1 MPIKSAPQ
9 FQRPE
14 GRAEFERARNAT
26 RAMLSDVSPD
36 EALNAITRLDH
47 ELDDGV
53 LKVKADLLGS
63 VLCWKPD
70 DRALSAW
77 IYEQHCEFAEIARR
91 GADIFERRLGCDH
104 PSTMRL
110 IATAFLHWGEAAKWV
125 VGRRQRYDYSWL
137 HWLMRM
143 AMANH
148 RHVEQFEVRLDARNR
163 LVSIE
168 ALYFR
173 TLILDRFA
181 GGNLT
186 RAQIEVLDAW
196 LWEWTS
202 ALHGQQVFPG
212 AASLRA
218 DLDGKGGLRHGR
230 RHDGG
235 PALYLPIAPLEAKR
249 LSVIKEFHRGR
260 IVPSLGIAADFRV
273 EEHVAV
279 LEQLHAVFQS
289 KNEENEPR
297 VKRQPTA
304 STYVDV
310 WVGLTEIL
318 ARGLKADD
326 AKPALAL
333 VANSHSV
340 NMDHRVRNV
349 QFADE
354 NHTTRRVLRLID
366 TSDTGFGFEANEK
379 DVTGIGVGDLVGI
392 RLSED
397 EPCVLGRVVRRV
409 PGQVEGQVTLGV
421 DALTRVPQALTLKR
435 SEPQNRP
442 DDEDVYIYVP
452 GRDDSGALDAFLVPE
467 KILLDASSHEVR
479 VGEDVFTIQ
488 FNRVR
493 RKGRGW
499 ALAGFE
505 ILSAKRFPV
514 GLQADPVVA
523 PSSPLMLDLVP
534 KADAPRQFDPAKTGA
549 YPRFDG
555 ARTGA
560 HPRFDGARTGS
571 HPRLEMDEN
580 DPFRNELSSRLL

>member
-1 MPIKSAPQ
+1 MAIKNAPQ

-14 GRAEFERARNAT
+14 GRAEFERARNGV
-26 RAMLSDVSPD
+26 RAMLSDASPE
-36 EALNAITRLDH
+36 EALNAITRLSH
-47 ELDDGV
+47 ELDEGV

-77 IYEQHCEFAEIARR
+77 IYDQHCEFAELARR
-91 GADIFERRLGCDH
+91 GADIFERRLGCEH
-104 PSTMRL
+104 NGTMLL

-163 LVSIE
+163 MISIE

-173 TLILDRFA
+173 TLMLDRFA

-196 LWEWTS
+196 LWEWSS
-202 ALHGQQVFPG
+202 ALHGQLVFP
-212 AASLRA
+212 AAPTLRA

-230 RHDGG
+230 RHDDG

-249 LSVIKEFHRGR
+249 QAVVKEFHRGR

-279 LEQLHAVFQS
+279 LEQLHSVFQA
-289 KNEENEPR
+289 KNEEDEPR

-310 WVGLTEIL
+310 FVGLTEIL

-326 AKPALAL
+326 ARQPLAL
-333 VANSHSV
+333 TAKGMGV

-354 NHTTRRVLRLID
+354 NQTSRRVLRLID
-366 TSDTGFGFEANEK
+366 TSDTGFGFEASEK
-379 DVTGIGVGDLVGI
+379 EATGMGVGDVVGI

-409 PGQVEGQVTLGV
+409 PGQTEGQVTIGV
-421 DALTRVPQALTLKR
+421 DPLSRAPQALTLKR
-435 SEPQNRP
+435 TEPQNRL

-452 GRDDSGALDAFLVPE
+452 GREDSGAHDAFLVPE
-467 KILLDASSHEVR
+467 KILLDANTHDVR
-479 VGEDVFTIQ
+479 IGDDVFTLQ

-505 ILSAKRFPV
+505 IVEAKRQPV
-514 GLQADPVVA
+514 GLQADPAA

-534 KADAPRQFDPAKTGA
+534 KADTPKQFDPAKTGA
-549 YPRFDG
+549 YPRFDS
-555 ARTGA
+555 ARTG
-560 HPRFDGARTGS
+560 TYS
-571 HPRLEMDEN
+571 RLELDED
-580 DPFRNELSSRLL
+580 DPYKAEVSAKFL